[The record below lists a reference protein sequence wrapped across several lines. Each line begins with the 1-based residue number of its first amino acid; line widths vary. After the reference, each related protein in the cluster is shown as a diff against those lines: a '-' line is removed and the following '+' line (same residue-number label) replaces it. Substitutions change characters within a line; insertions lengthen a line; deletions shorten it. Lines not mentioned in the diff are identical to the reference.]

1 MTIDWWTLALQA
13 VNVLILVWLLSRFL
27 FRPIQA
33 VLTARQA
40 AADRL
45 LADAQAQKD
54 AAARAE
60 EALRVRNAGFEAEAE
75 RRRAAMQEAV
85 EGERSRL
92 LDQAQAQAAARARE
106 ADAAAD
112 AQRARMAAAL
122 QEKAAELAGQM
133 ALRLLERVPSEATT
147 GALFAEL
154 AARVRA
160 LPEGERAALA
170 GDAPLV
176 AATPAPLSAAEQA
189 NYAAALADLL
199 PGMAS
204 PEFVVDP
211 ALIAGFELRGPH
223 RVVRNSW
230 RADLDDMLAA
240 LKEKQA

>member
-1 MTIDWWTLALQA
+1 MSIDWWTLALQA

-27 FRPIQA
+27 FRPIQGI
-33 VLTARQA
+33 LTARQA
-40 AADRL
+40 AADKL

-54 AAARAE
+54 AAARTAD
-60 EALRVRNAGFEAEAE
+60 ALQARNAGFEAEAE

-92 LDQAQAQAAARARE
+92 LDQAKAQAEARARQE
-106 ADAAAD
+106 DAAVA
-112 AQRARMAAAL
+112 AQRVRMAAAL
-122 QEKAAELAGQM
+122 EEKAADLAGQM
-133 ALRLLERVPSEATT
+133 ALRLLERLPPQATT
-147 GALFAEL
+147 DALFAEL
-154 AARVRA
+154 AERVKA
-160 LPEGERAALA
+160 LPEEERVALA

-176 AATPAPLSAAEQA
+176 VATPAPLSDAAQRG
-189 NYAAALADLL
+189 YVAALADLL
-199 PGMAS
+199 PGMAR
-204 PEFVVDP
+204 PDFVVDP